1 MTQIASMAPEF
12 KFSCPLPHG
21 LHARPA
27 SQLSTLASGFLSAC
41 VLTNLRNGATAN
53 MKSVLSIIA
62 ADVRLDDEC
71 SITVQGADEVMARKA
86 LQRFVSHELP
96 RCDTPLQERPRDK
109 SKVARNVPRILLS
122 AGVEICPGVPVS
134 HGIAD
139 GAVVMIENS
148 VLRAEAGRESATN
161 AEEERKQVSRAMIA
175 VQARIHALIE
185 HRTSAVETG
194 VLQAHLALLGDV
206 SLSDSIMERIAEG
219 RSAGQAIVE
228 VSQHYRELIHKVESP
243 YIRERAIDIQEICS
257 ELLEE
262 IYGRRQ
268 TAVQLRVPSVV
279 VADNLAPQRLLALDR
294 KWLTA
299 LVLEAAGVTS
309 HTVILARSMGIPTL
323 VGVTDPLHTLSAGE
337 VVIVDANRG
346 FLVRHSTPAARRFYQ
361 GQTGA
366 LERRKTAL
374 ARHAGETAVT
384 ADGRPLEVGANIS
397 SAAEPDIVFG
407 NGADGIGLFRTEML
421 FLSRDSAPN
430 EQEQFE
436 VYAQVARAAGD
447 RPVIIRT
454 LDIGGDKQVDWLN
467 LPQED
472 NPFLGYRGVRI
483 YPDHQQIV
491 DDQFRA
497 IVRASALGRIQ
508 MMVPMISSMEEVR
521 WYKTR
526 LAQIQSELASEK
538 IEFNPKMPVGVMIE
552 IPSAAFMIDQM
563 AKELDFFSIGTNDL
577 SQYFL
582 AVDRDNPRVAALS
595 NVAQPAFLRFLRHII
610 DEVHRAG
617 KWVGICGEMAGDL
630 RYLPLLLGMGPDEIS
645 LSGHDIPVVK
655 ERIARY
661 AAAECRILLAQAMDC
676 QTAAEVEALL
686 SANAPNGS
694 SRTLLNRELILLE
707 SKSESKEEAIREMV
721 DAFYA
726 DGRTDDPDRLEQSLW
741 AREEVYSTGLGFG
754 FAIPHAKTNAV
765 NSSSVGVLK
774 LKQPVEWGSLDGKPV
789 EMMIVLAARESDPG
803 SSQMQVFSK
812 LARKLM
818 DEEFRAELLNVK
830 DTDAL
835 LTFFAGQLGIKA

>member
-1 MTQIASMAPEF
+1 MTQNATMLPEF

-27 SQLSTLASGFLSAC
+27 SQMANLASGFLSSC
-41 VLTNLRNGATAN
+41 VLTNLRNGSTAN
-53 MKSVLSIIA
+53 VKSVLSIIS

-71 SITVQGADEVMARKA
+71 SITVEGADEVMARKA

-96 RCDTPLQERPRDK
+96 RCDAPLQERPRNK
-109 SKVARNVPRILLS
+109 NNVARNVPRILLS
-122 AGVEICPGVPVS
+122 AGVEICPGIPVS
-134 HGIAD
+134 HGIAE
-139 GAVVMIENS
+139 GSVVMIENS
-148 VLRAEAGRESATN
+148 TLRAEAGRESVTN
-161 AEEERKQVSRAMIA
+161 AGEERKLVSRAMTA
-175 VQARIHALIE
+175 VEARIHALIE

-206 SLSDSIMERIAEG
+206 SLSSSIMERIAEG

-228 VSQHYRELIHKVESP
+228 VSQYYRELIRKVESP

-262 IYGRRQ
+262 IYGRRHS
-268 TAVQLRVPSVV
+268 ALQLSMPSVI
-279 VADNLAPQRLLALDR
+279 VADNLAPQRLLSLDR

-323 VGVTDPLHTLSAGE
+323 VGVSDPLHTLSEGE

-346 FLVRHSTPAARRFYQ
+346 FLVRHCTPAARRFYQ
-361 GQTGA
+361 GQTSA
-366 LERRKTAL
+366 LERRKEAL
-374 ARHAGETAVT
+374 ARHSGETAVT
-384 ADGRPLEVGANIS
+384 ADDRRLEVAANIS
-397 SAAEPDIVFG
+397 SVEELSTAFG
-407 NGADGIGLFRTEML
+407 NGADGVGLFRTEML
-421 FLSRDSAPN
+421 FLGRENAPS

-436 VYAQVARAAGD
+436 VYAEAARAAGNK
-447 RPVIIRT
+447 PVIIRT
-454 LDIGGDKQVDWLN
+454 LDIGGDKQVGWLN
-467 LPQED
+467 LPEED
-472 NPFLGYRGVRI
+472 NPFLGYRGVRM
-483 YPDHQQIV
+483 YPDHQQII
-491 DDQFRA
+491 DAQLRA
-497 IVRASALGRIQ
+497 ILRASALGHIQ
-508 MMVPMISSMEEVR
+508 MMVPMICSIEEVR
-521 WYKTR
+521 WFKDR
-526 LAQIQSELASEK
+526 LAQVQNDLSSQK
-538 IEFNPKMPVGVMIE
+538 IEFNSRMPVGAMIE

-595 NVAQPAFLRFLRHII
+595 NVGQPAFLRFLRHII
-610 DEVHRAG
+610 EEVHRAG

-645 LSGHDIPVVK
+645 LSGYDIPVVK

-661 AAAECRILLAQAMDC
+661 AAAECRILLARAMDC
-676 QTAAEVEALL
+676 HTAAEVEALL
-686 SANAPNGS
+686 SAHAPSGS

-707 SKSESKEEAIREMV
+707 SQSESKEEAIREMV

-774 LKQPVEWGSLDGKPV
+774 LKQPVEWGSLDDKPV

-818 DEEFRAELLNVK
+818 DEEFREQLLSVK
-830 DTDAL
+830 DTEAL
-835 LTFFAGQLGIKA
+835 MTFFAGQLGIKA